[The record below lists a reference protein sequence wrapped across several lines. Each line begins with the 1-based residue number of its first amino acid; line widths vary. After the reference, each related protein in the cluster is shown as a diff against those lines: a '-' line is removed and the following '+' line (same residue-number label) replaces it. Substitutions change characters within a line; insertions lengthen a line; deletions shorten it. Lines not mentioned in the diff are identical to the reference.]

1 MEKPTARELAGVISS
16 RAKLVLICGALLL
29 TLAMGIRQ
37 TFGLFLAPMSADLG
51 IGREAFAFAMAL
63 QNLLWGAVQPLTG
76 MVADRFGAV
85 PVLLV
90 GTAAYALGLTV
101 MSGAAGPWD
110 LYAGGGILVGLAM
123 SATSFS
129 VVLGVVGRVVAP
141 EQRSM
146 ALGVV
151 SAGGSF
157 GQFIMA
163 PVGQQLI
170 AAQGTTGALLMLA
183 LLSLLM
189 APLAIG
195 MAQRR
200 PAGPPS
206 AATTATK
213 TAVVKVAAVG
223 QSLGHALG
231 EARRHQGFWYLT
243 AGFFVCGFQ
252 VVFIAVH
259 LPAYLNDL
267 GLDPALGATAL
278 ALIGFFNV
286 IGTWSCGALGGRY
299 SKKYLLSGLYIT
311 RALIIAVFLAA
322 PKTEAVVVGFAAVL
336 GLLWLGT
343 VPLTSGLVAQIFG
356 VRYLSTLFGIV
367 FLGHQLGSFLG
378 VWIGGIVYDR
388 TGSYDSIWIASIVL
402 GVLAA
407 LLHLPI
413 ADRSLRAEAT
423 A

>member
-1 MEKPTARELAGVISS
+1 VISP
-16 RAKLVLICGALLL
+16 RAKLALICGALLL
-29 TLAMGIRQ
+29 TMAMGIRQ
-37 TFGLFLAPMSADLG
+37 TFGLFLAPMSIELG
-51 IGREAFAFAMAL
+51 LGREAFAFAMAL

-76 MVADRFGAV
+76 MIADRFGAL
-85 PVLLV
+85 PVLLA
-90 GTAAYALGLTV
+90 GTAAYALGLLV
-101 MSGAAGPWD
+101 MSGAASAWG

-123 SATSFS
+123 SATSFA
-129 VVLGVVGRVVAP
+129 VVLGVVGRLVAP
-141 EQRSM
+141 EKRSM

-170 AAQGTTGALLMLA
+170 VAQGTTGALISLA

-195 MAQRR
+195 VAQRGQ
-200 PAGPPS
+200 AGP
-206 AATTATK
+206 
-213 TAVVKVAAVG
+213 AVVVR
-223 QSLGHALG
+223 QTLGNALG
-231 EARRHQGFWYLT
+231 EAGRHPGFCYLT

-267 GLDPALGATAL
+267 GLEPALGATAL

-286 IGTWSCGALGGRY
+286 IGTWLCGALGGRY
-299 SKKYLLSGLYIT
+299 SKKYLLSSLYIART
-311 RALIIAVFLAA
+311 LVIAVFLAA
-322 PKTEAVVVGFAAVL
+322 PKTEAVVMVFAATL

-356 VRYLSTLFGIV
+356 VHYLSTLFGIV
-367 FLGHQLGSFLG
+367 FLSHQLGSFLG
-378 VWIGGIVYDR
+378 VWMGGIVYDS
-388 TGSYDSIWIASIVL
+388 TGSYDAIWFASIVL
-402 GVLAA
+402 GIIAA

-413 ADRSLRAEAT
+413 TDRPLRPAEAG

>member
-1 MEKPTARELAGVISS
+1 MISP
-16 RAKLVLICGALLL
+16 RAKLALICGALLL
-29 TLAMGIRQ
+29 TVAMGIRQ

-51 IGREAFAFAMAL
+51 LGREAFAFAMAL

-76 MVADRFGAV
+76 MVADRYGAL
-85 PVLLV
+85 PVLLA
-90 GTAAYALGLTV
+90 GTAAYALGLSV
-101 MSGAAGPWD
+101 MSGAVSAWG
-110 LYAGGGILVGLAM
+110 LYAGGGVLVGLAM
-123 SATSFS
+123 SATSFA
-129 VVLGVVGRVVAP
+129 VVLGVVGRLVAP
-141 EQRSM
+141 EKRSM

-157 GQFIMA
+157 GQFVMA

-170 AAQGTTGALLMLA
+170 AAEGTTGALLSLA

-200 PAGPPS
+200 QAGPAPV
-206 AATTATK
+206 A
-213 TAVVKVAAVG
+213 VAAK
-223 QSLGHALG
+223 QTLGNALS
-231 EARRHQGFWYLT
+231 EAGRHPGFWYLT

-259 LPAYLNDL
+259 LPAYLNDV

-299 SKKYLLSGLYIT
+299 SKKYLLSSLYIA
-311 RALIIAVFLAA
+311 RALVIAIFLAA
-322 PKTEAVVVGFAAVL
+322 PKSEPVVMVFAATL

-356 VRYLSTLFGIV
+356 VHYLSTLFGIV
-367 FLGHQLGSFLG
+367 FLSHQLGSFLG
-378 VWIGGIVYDR
+378 VWMGGIVYDS
-388 TGSYDSIWIASIVL
+388 TGSYDSIWFASIVL
-402 GVLAA
+402 GIIAA

-413 ADRSLRAEAT
+413 AERPLRPAEIGA
-423 A
+423 

>member
-1 MEKPTARELAGVISS
+1 MT
-16 RAKLVLICGALLL
+16 RAAMTPLSPRTRLVLLCGALLL

-37 TFGLFLAPMSADLG
+37 TFGLFLAPMSTDLG
-51 IGREAFAFAMAL
+51 LGREAFAFAMAL
-63 QNLLWGAVQPLTG
+63 QNLLWGVLQPLTG
-76 MVADRFGAV
+76 MIADRFGAV
-85 PVLLV
+85 PVLLA
-90 GTAAYALGLTV
+90 GTAAYALGLV
-101 MSGAAGPWD
+101 VLSGATGPWD

-129 VVLGVVGRVVAP
+129 IVLGVVGRVVAA
-141 EQRSM
+141 ERRSM

-170 AAQGTTGALLMLA
+170 AAQGTTGALLSLA

-200 PAGPPS
+200 SG
-206 AATTATK
+206 
-213 TAVVKVAAVG
+213 AAVPSTAAERG
-223 QSLGHALG
+223 AITINATGHSQTLADALS
-231 EARRHQGFWYLT
+231 EAGRHGGFWYLT
-243 AGFFVCGFQ
+243 TGFFVCGFQ

-278 ALIGFFNV
+278 ALIGFFNI

-299 SKKYLLSGLYIT
+299 PKKYLLSSLYIT
-311 RALIIAVFLAA
+311 RALLIAVFLLM
-322 PKTEAVVVGFAAVL
+322 PKTEAVVLVFAAAM

-356 VRYLSTLFGIV
+356 VQYLSTLFGIV
-367 FLGHQLGSFLG
+367 FLSHQLGSFLG
-378 VWIGGIVYDR
+378 VWLGGIVYDS
-388 TGSYDSIWIASIVL
+388 TGSYDAIWIASILL

-407 LLHLPI
+407 VLHLPI
-413 ADRSLRAEAT
+413 ADRPLRAEAT

>member
-1 MEKPTARELAGVISS
+1 MTRAAMIPLSP
-16 RAKLVLICGALLL
+16 RAKLVLVCGALLL

-37 TFGLFLAPMSADLG
+37 TFGLFLAPMSTDLG
-51 IGREAFAFAMAL
+51 LGREAFAFAMAL
-63 QNLLWGAVQPLTG
+63 QNLLWGALQPLTG
-76 MVADRFGAV
+76 MIADRFGAV
-85 PVLLV
+85 PVLLA
-90 GTAAYALGLTV
+90 GTAAYALGLV
-101 MSGAAGPWD
+101 VLSGAAGPWD
-110 LYAGGGILVGLAM
+110 LYAGGGVLVGLAM

-129 VVLGVVGRVVAP
+129 IVLGVVGRVVAA
-141 EQRSM
+141 ERRSM

-170 AAQGTTGALLMLA
+170 AAQGTTGALLSLA

-200 PAGPPS
+200 QGTVLPPAAGAEAERGRPVPHS
-206 AATTATK
+206 A
-213 TAVVKVAAVG
+213 G
-223 QSLGHALG
+223 EQSLVHALS
-231 EARRHQGFWYLT
+231 EAGHHGGFWYLT

-278 ALIGFFNV
+278 ALIGFFNI

-299 SKKYLLSGLYIT
+299 PKKVLLSSLYIT
-311 RALIIAVFLAA
+311 RALLIAVFLVV
-322 PKTEAVVVGFAAVL
+322 PKTEAVVLVFAAAM

-356 VRYLSTLFGIV
+356 VQYLSTLFGIV
-367 FLGHQLGSFLG
+367 FLSHQLGSFLG
-378 VWIGGIVYDR
+378 VWMGGIVYDS
-388 TGSYDSIWIASIVL
+388 TGSYDAIWMASIVL

-413 ADRSLRAEAT
+413 ADRPLRPADASP
-423 A
+423 

>member
-1 MEKPTARELAGVISS
+1 MPKLMARVPATVISPH
-16 RAKLVLICGALLL
+16 AKLVLICGALLL

-37 TFGLFLAPMSADLG
+37 TFGLFLAPMSAELG
-51 IGREAFAFAMAL
+51 LGREAFAFAMAI

-76 MVADRFGAV
+76 MIADRFGAV
-85 PVLLV
+85 PVLLL

-141 EQRSM
+141 EKRSM

-170 AAQGTTGALLMLA
+170 AAQGTTGALITLA

-200 PAGPPS
+200 HAVPVPP
-206 AATTATK
+206 ATTATVK
-213 TAVVKVAAVG
+213 AIAVK
-223 QSLGHALG
+223 QSLGNALS
-231 EARRHQGFWYLT
+231 EAGRHPGFWYLA

-299 SKKYLLSGLYIT
+299 SKKYLLSSLYIT

-322 PKTEAVVVGFAAVL
+322 PKTEAVVVVFAAAL

-367 FLGHQLGSFLG
+367 FLSHQLGSFLG
-378 VWIGGIVYDR
+378 VWVGGIVYDS

-413 ADRSLRAEAT
+413 ADRPLRAEAT